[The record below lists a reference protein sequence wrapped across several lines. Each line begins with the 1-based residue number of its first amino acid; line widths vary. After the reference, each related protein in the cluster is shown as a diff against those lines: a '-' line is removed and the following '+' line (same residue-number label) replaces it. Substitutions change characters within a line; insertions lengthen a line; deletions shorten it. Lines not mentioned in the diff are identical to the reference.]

1 VGRHTQVI
9 EFFKRTYSGGGRCSI
24 SGLDVRPTRQNR
36 PKRTKKRWT
45 GRALNIFEYG
55 QSGAP
60 PLNNTAQPPRTAAH
74 AYRRICDLEI
84 EAFKIGIFE
93 RGEKRTLSKS
103 CQKPI
108 KTAQK

>member
-1 VGRHTQVI
+1 MGNI
-9 EFFKRTYSGGGRCSI
+9 A
-24 SGLDVRPTRQNR
+24 
-36 PKRTKKRWT
+36 PKRTKKRWA

-74 AYRRICDLEI
+74 AKRRICNPEI
-84 EAFKIGIFE
+84 GACKNGIFE
-93 RGEKRTLSKS
+93 RGKKRTFSKS

-108 KTAQK
+108 KTAQN